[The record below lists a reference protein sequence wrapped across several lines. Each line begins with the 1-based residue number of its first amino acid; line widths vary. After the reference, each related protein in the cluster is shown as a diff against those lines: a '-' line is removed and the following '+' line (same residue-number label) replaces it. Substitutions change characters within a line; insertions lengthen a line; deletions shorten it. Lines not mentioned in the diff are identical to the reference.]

1 MVNKVVLAY
10 SGGLDTSVILAW
22 LKETYECE
30 VVAFIADLGQG
41 EELDRARDKAYAI
54 GAAEVFVEDLREEFA
69 RDYVFPML
77 RANAVY
83 EDGYLLGSAIGRP
96 LIAAK
101 QIEIAKTVGADA
113 VAHGA
118 TGKGNDQVRFELAY
132 QTLNPDIKI
141 ITPWREWDLNT
152 RSQLLKYAADHGIQI
167 DSTGA
172 AERPYSVD
180 QNLMNTTYEGEVLE
194 DPGALPPHGVF
205 FRVRDLAEAPD
216 EPERVTIT
224 FEGGDPVAVD
234 GVPLTAT
241 ETFGKLNELATK
253 HAIGRVD
260 MVENRIIGIKTRGVY
275 ETPGGTVLLTARRAL
290 EALTLDG
297 EVALL
302 KEELMPRYARL
313 VYRGLWF
320 APEREML
327 QAAIDHSQQNMSGDV
342 EVALYKGNVSVLRRT
357 SPFSRHSRKRVSF
370 EAGVG
375 AAAYERHHPEGFI
388 RMNALRF
395 ASVAAAASDSAPE
408 GVS

>member
-1 MVNKVVLAY
+1 MVAGNVRKVVLAY

-22 LKETYECE
+22 LRDQYECE

-41 EELDRARDKAYAI
+41 EELERARDKALSI
-54 GAAEVFVEDLREEFA
+54 GASEVFIEDLREEFVQ
-69 RDYVFPML
+69 DYVFPMM

-101 QIEIAKTVGADA
+101 QIEIAKKIGADA

-152 RSQLLKYAADHGIQI
+152 RSQLLAYAEKHGIHI
-167 DSTGA
+167 DKTGTA
-172 AERPYSVD
+172 DRPYSVD
-180 QNLMNTTYEGEVLE
+180 VNLMNTTYE
-194 DPGALPPHGVF
+194 DPGSAPPQGVF
-205 FRVRDLAEAPD
+205 SRVRDLVDAPD
-216 EPERVTIT
+216 EPENIT
-224 FEGGDPVAVD
+224 VSFSAGDPVGLD
-234 GVPLTAT
+234 GVALTGSEIFAR
-241 ETFGKLNELATK
+241 LNELASR
-253 HAIGRVD
+253 HAVGRVD

-275 ETPGGTVLLTARRAL
+275 ETPGGTALLVARRAL
-290 EALTLDG
+290 EALTIDG

-320 APEREML
+320 APERQML
-327 QAAIDHSQQNMSGDV
+327 QAAIDHSQQNVTGEV
-342 EVALYKGNVSVLRRT
+342 EVSFYKGNVSVVRRT
-357 SPFSRHSRKRVSF
+357 SPVSKYSRNRVSF
-370 EAGVG
+370 EQG
-375 AAAYERHHPEGFI
+375 AAAFDRSHPEGYI

-395 ASVAAAASDSAPE
+395 AKPE
-408 GVS
+408 ATA